1 MLSEQGLDK
10 QGIDGNFNVSIVSR
24 VSILLRGKQ
33 CSGGREEKEQN
44 NDLR

>member
-1 MLSEQGLDK
+1 MLSEQGLDE
-10 QGIDGNFNVSIVSR
+10 QGIDRNFNVSVVSR
-24 VSILLRGKQ
+24 VSILLRAKQ

>member
-1 MLSEQGLDK
+1 MSSEQVPDEHVK
-10 QGIDGNFNVSIVSR
+10 DGYFNVSVVSR
-24 VSILLRGKQ
+24 VSILLRAKQ